1 MFFFFFYMFSFSIFS
16 FYKFNSLKKLEIIG
30 FLFDQMFCLQ
40 AYNIPICIQKI
51 FYVIQDTWN
60 LNFQYLFIWIHHVF
74 FRNNWEAF
82 HAQTNVFWLHYLADK
97 LIRAKRYKR
106 NTKKDQ
112 GLLREFRNF
121 AKDMLEHT
129 SACDL
134 ISSSDFFTSWPNVF
148 IPQDQKFIMIYMYF
162 MK

>member
-1 MFFFFFYMFSFSIFS
+1 MFFIKSFVCKHTTCQSVLKKSFMHANKGYLKFKFSIR
-16 FYKFNSLKKLEIIG
+16 
-30 FLFDQMFCLQ
+30 
-40 AYNIPICIQKI
+40 
-51 FYVIQDTWN
+51 
-60 LNFQYLFIWIHHVF
+60 YLFTWIFHVF
-74 FRNNWEAF
+74 FRNNWEVF

-134 ISSSDFFTSWPNVF
+134 ISSSDFFTSWPTVF
-148 IPQDQKFIMIYMYF
+148 IPQDQMFIIIYMYF
-162 MK
+162 MKIVFIL

>member
-1 MFFFFFYMFSFSIFS
+1 M
-16 FYKFNSLKKLEIIG
+16 
-30 FLFDQMFCLQ
+30 
-40 AYNIPICIQKI
+40 
-51 FYVIQDTWN
+51 
-60 LNFQYLFIWIHHVF
+60 YLFTWIFHVF

-134 ISSSDFFTSWPNVF
+134 ISSSDFFTSWPTVF
-148 IPQDQKFIMIYMYF
+148 IPQDQMFIIIYMYF
-162 MK
+162 MKIVFIL

>member
-1 MFFFFFYMFSFSIFS
+1 MFFLSKVLSASIQHANLYSKILSYNKGYLKFKFSIR
-16 FYKFNSLKKLEIIG
+16 
-30 FLFDQMFCLQ
+30 
-40 AYNIPICIQKI
+40 
-51 FYVIQDTWN
+51 
-60 LNFQYLFIWIHHVF
+60 YLFTWIFHVF

-134 ISSSDFFTSWPNVF
+134 ISSSDFFTSWPTVF
-148 IPQDQKFIMIYMYF
+148 IPQDQMFIIIYMYF
-162 MK
+162 MKIVFILLW